1 MKQQV
6 IFITGTS
13 KGIGLAT
20 VNLFLKNNWLVCG
33 FGRTKPEIKNENFY
47 FYETQIGN
55 LNSVTESFQKALTQ
69 TNGKVNVLLNNA
81 GFGSFGSVTDL
92 PINEWD
98 EMFQVNVHGLM
109 YAIRNVVPAMK
120 LQQSG
125 HIINISSIAGL
136 NGVVNASG
144 YCATKY
150 AVRGISHALYAEL
163 RNDGI
168 KVSCIYPG
176 SVKTNFFDHVPSVT
190 LNDQMLMPEDV
201 AESIW
206 YLANTSPNFLPVDFE
221 IRPLQPKK

>member
-1 MKQQV
+1 MEQHV

-20 VNLFLKNNWLVCG
+20 VNLFLKNNWIVCG
-33 FGRTKPEIKNENFY
+33 FGRTRPEIDHEHF
-47 FYETQIGN
+47 FFFETQIGD
-55 LNSVTESFQKALTQ
+55 LDSVSQSIQKALMH
-69 TNGKVNVLLNNA
+69 TNGQVNVLLNNA
-81 GFGSFGSVTDL
+81 GFGTFGSVTDL
-92 PINEWD
+92 PMNEWD

-120 LQQSG
+120 RQQSG

-168 KVSCIYPG
+168 KVTCIYPG
-176 SVKTNFFDHVPSVT
+176 SVKTNFFDNVPSVT